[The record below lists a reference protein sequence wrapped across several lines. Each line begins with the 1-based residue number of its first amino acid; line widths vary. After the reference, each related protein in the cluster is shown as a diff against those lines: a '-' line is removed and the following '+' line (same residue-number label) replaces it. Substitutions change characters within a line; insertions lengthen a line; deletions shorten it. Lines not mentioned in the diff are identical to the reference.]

1 MLRLIPIDGAVGE
14 GGGQILRTALAL
26 SVITGQGFEI
36 TRIRAGRLRPGLRPQ
51 HVAAVRAAA
60 MICHAKVGGAFE
72 GSPDMRF
79 EPGDLSP
86 GDFRFE
92 IDTAGAST
100 LVMQT
105 VLAPL
110 ATAAQPSTI
119 AVSGGTHVPAS
130 PSFHFLSRHWLALVA
145 RLGLHARAELVRAG
159 FYPKGGGEI
168 RAQVEPWTRPASLQ
182 LDDRGPLVALR
193 GVSGAARLK
202 GGVAER
208 QRDAAAGLLWEKR
221 RLEIEWETVDLLSGS
236 PGSFVMLEA
245 VYERGRGAF
254 SRLGERGVAAE
265 TVGEHAAR
273 ELLAFLEAEGA
284 VDGHAADQM
293 AVPLALARG
302 GGSVTTSEV
311 TKHLET
317 VAQILSLFG
326 IGARVTGLRGAAGR
340 LEVDAH

>member
-1 MLRLIPIDGAVGE
+1 MPRLIPIDGAVGE

-26 SVITGQGFEI
+26 STVTGQGFEI

-51 HVAAVRAAA
+51 HVAAVRAAG
-60 MICHAKVGGAFE
+60 MICGAKVGGAFD
-72 GSPDMRF
+72 GSPDLRF
-79 EPGDLSP
+79 EPGALSS

-110 ATAAQPSTI
+110 AIAAEPSTI
-119 AVSGGTHVPAS
+119 AITGGTHVPAS
-130 PSFHFLSRHWLALVA
+130 PPFHYLSHHWLALVE
-145 RLGLHARAELVRAG
+145 RLGLRARAELVRAG

-168 RAQVEPWTRPASLQ
+168 RAQVEPWTRPATLR
-182 LDDRGPLVALR
+182 LEDRGALVKIR
-193 GVSGAARLK
+193 GLAGAARLK
-202 GGVAER
+202 GDVA
-208 QRDAAAGLLWEKR
+208 QKHRDAAAAVLWEKR
-221 RLEIEWETVDLLSGS
+221 RLEIEWQVLDLPSGS

-245 VYERGRGAF
+245 IYERGRGAF
-254 SRLGERGVAAE
+254 SRLGERGVSAQ
-265 TVGEHAAR
+265 TVGEQAAL
-273 ELLAFLEAEGA
+273 ELLQFLEAEGA
-284 VDGHAADQM
+284 VDGHAADQL

-302 GGSVTTSEV
+302 GGRVTTTEV

-317 VAQILSLFG
+317 VVQIVSLFG
-326 IGARVTGLRGAAGR
+326 IGARVSGLRGATGA

>member
-1 MLRLIPIDGAVGE
+1 
-14 GGGQILRTALAL
+14 
-26 SVITGQGFEI
+26 
-36 TRIRAGRLRPGLRPQ
+36 
-51 HVAAVRAAA
+51 
-60 MICHAKVGGAFE
+60 
-72 GSPDMRF
+72 
-79 EPGDLSP
+79 
-86 GDFRFE
+86 
-92 IDTAGAST
+92 
-100 LVMQT
+100 
-105 VLAPL
+105 
-110 ATAAQPSTI
+110 
-119 AVSGGTHVPAS
+119 
-130 PSFHFLSRHWLALVA
+130 
-145 RLGLHARAELVRAG
+145 
-159 FYPKGGGEI
+159 
-168 RAQVEPWTRPASLQ
+168 
-182 LDDRGPLVALR
+182 
-193 GVSGAARLK
+193 
-202 GGVAER
+202 VAER

-221 RLEIEWETVDLLSGS
+221 RLEIEWETLDLLSGS

-326 IGARVTGLRGAAGR
+326 IGARVSGLRGATGR